1 MSNNSSHFIQINGIR
16 LHYREWGS
24 VSSPDLILIHGWA
37 TSSVIW
43 HEVATELSNSYHII
57 ALDNRGNGE
66 SEIPDRGY
74 HISQYV
80 KDVVALIDQ
89 LDLKKP
95 AFIGNSWGANI
106 GTYIAAEYPTH
117 ISKAVLEDPVYW
129 KMIDAFVTVVP
140 WITERQKRSEQV
152 RREALKQ
159 GMSAEQ
165 ADRAVYLVT
174 HFSSQALRQVSSI
187 NRDWALQCNSYLARI
202 AVPSLILIA
211 DQNAGGYV
219 SEEELEHH
227 KAHASNNVQF
237 QKWVNVGH
245 LMHVEQPER
254 FIQKVRTFL
263 SES

>member
-1 MSNNSSHFIQINGIR
+1 
-16 LHYREWGS
+16 
-24 VSSPDLILIHGWA
+24 
-37 TSSVIW
+37 
-43 HEVATELSNSYHII
+43 
-57 ALDNRGNGE
+57 
-66 SEIPDRGY
+66 
-74 HISQYV
+74 
-80 KDVVALIDQ
+80 
-89 LDLKKP
+89 
-95 AFIGNSWGANI
+95 
-106 GTYIAAEYPTH
+106 
-117 ISKAVLEDPVYW
+117 
-129 KMIDAFVTVVP
+129 
-140 WITERQKRSEQV
+140 
-152 RREALKQ
+152 
-159 GMSAEQ
+159 MSAEQ